1 MASLAGV
8 QIMQINS
15 KEILQGQVSLIVF
28 AVSQLLLH
36 ARCQLLTTHQQR
48 ARPLT
53 DDVLLRNFAIYMLIT
68 GNYR

>member
-8 QIMQINS
+8 QINS

-28 AVSQLLLH
+28 ILYLSYYYMH
-36 ARCQLLTTHQQR
+36 GCQLLTTHQQR

-53 DDVLLRNFAIYMLIT
+53 DDVILRNFAIYA
-68 GNYR
+68 NYM